1 MAAIAETMIPPGVIK
16 ACIFDAYGTLFDVNA
31 AARALAGELGTDW
44 QPLAETWRAKQL
56 NYSWLRS
63 LMGGAH
69 VDFWQVTA
77 DALDYALDER
87 KLNRPDLRQ
96 RLLDLYY
103 NLACFPE
110 VPDMLR
116 RLKQAGLITG
126 ILSNG
131 APAMLQAACQSSGI
145 ADLIDHCISVEE
157 VGIYKPDPR
166 IYRLV
171 TDRLKMPASAIAFH
185 SSNGW
190 DIHAGKRAGFHAIWI
205 NRSGQPTER
214 LPNPPD
220 VVLKNLSDVP
230 AIVGAA

>member
-1 MAAIAETMIPPGVIK
+1 MAAIAEVARPAAAIR

-31 AARALAGELGTDW
+31 AARAMAGELGADW
-44 QPLAETWRAKQL
+44 QPLANAWRSKQL

-63 LMGGAH
+63 LMGAH
-69 VDFWQVTA
+69 ADFWQVTA
-77 DALDYALDER
+77 DALDFALDER
-87 KLNRPDLRQ
+87 GLNRPDLRR

-103 NLACFPE
+103 NLACYPE

-131 APAMLQAACQSSGI
+131 APAMLQAACASSGI
-145 ADLIDHCISVEE
+145 AGLIDHCMSVEE

-166 IYRLV
+166 VYRLV
-171 TDRLKMPASAIAFH
+171 TERLNLPAQAVAFH

-190 DIHAGKRAGFHAIWI
+190 DIHAGKRAGFYAIWI
-205 NRSGQPTER
+205 NRTGQPAER

-220 VVLKNLSDVP
+220 VTLDSLDDVP
-230 AIVGAA
+230 AILGAA

>member
-1 MAAIAETMIPPGVIK
+1 MKTVTRIK
-16 ACIFDAYGTLFDVNA
+16 ACLFDAYGTLFDVAA
-31 AARALAGELGTDW
+31 AARSLADELGAHW

-63 LMGGAH
+63 LMGAH

-77 DALDYALDER
+77 DALDFALEER
-87 KLNRPDLRQ
+87 GLQDTRLRR
-96 RLLDLYY
+96 RLLELYF

-110 VPDMLR
+110 VPAMLR
-116 RLKQAGLITG
+116 QLKEAGLVTG

-131 APAMLQAACQSSGI
+131 APAMLEAACRSAGI
-145 ADLIDHCISVEE
+145 DTLIDHLISVEE

-166 IYRLV
+166 VYRLAIEK
-171 TDRLKMPASAIAFH
+171 LALPANSIAFH

-190 DIHAGKRAGFHAIWI
+190 DIHAGKRAGFYAIWI
-205 NRSGQPTER
+205 NRHGQPAER

-220 VVLKNLSDVP
+220 IILRSLSEVP
-230 AIVGAA
+230 TILGIAG

>member
-1 MAAIAETMIPPGVIK
+1 MSLPGIK
-16 ACIFDAYGTLFDVNA
+16 ACLFDAYGTLFDVSA
-31 AARALAGELGTDW
+31 AARTLAGELGPQW
-44 QPLAETWRAKQL
+44 QPLADSWRAKQL

-63 LMGGAH
+63 LMGAH

-87 KLNRPDLRQ
+87 GLSDAGLRQ
-96 RLLDLYY
+96 RLLDLYF

-110 VPDMLR
+110 VPAMLR
-116 RLKQAGLITG
+116 QLKSAGLVTG

-131 APAMLQAACQSSGI
+131 APAMLEAACRSSGI
-145 ADLIDHCISVEE
+145 ADLVDHLISVEE

-166 IYRLV
+166 IYRLAME
-171 TDRLKMPASAIAFH
+171 RLVLPASAIAFH

-190 DIHAGKRAGFHAIWI
+190 DIHAGKRAGFFAIWI
-205 NRSGQPTER
+205 NRSGQPAER

-220 VVLKNLSDVP
+220 VVLHSLAEVP
-230 AIVGAA
+230 ALVGAAS